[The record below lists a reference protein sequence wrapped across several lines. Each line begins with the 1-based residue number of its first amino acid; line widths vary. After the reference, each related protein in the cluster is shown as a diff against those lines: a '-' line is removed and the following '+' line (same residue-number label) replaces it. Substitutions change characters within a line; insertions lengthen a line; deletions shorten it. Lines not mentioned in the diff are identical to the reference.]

1 MEIKA
6 AIEHLSP
13 VERVRLHGLVW
24 PEEADAPSE
33 TPPRVREKLAEAA
46 KGNFKQGSRASISK
60 ILASLE

>member
-24 PEEADAPSE
+24 PEEADASSE

-46 KGNFKQGSRASISK
+46 KGNFKQGSRDNIGK
-60 ILASLE
+60 ILASIG